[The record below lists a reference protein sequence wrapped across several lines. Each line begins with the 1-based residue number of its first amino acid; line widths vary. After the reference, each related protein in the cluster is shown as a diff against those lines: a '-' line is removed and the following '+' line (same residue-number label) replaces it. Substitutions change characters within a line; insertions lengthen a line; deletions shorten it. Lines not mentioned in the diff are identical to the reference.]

1 MTKKDKFFFFG
12 YGQSAKYFIEA
23 LIKSKK
29 KFQFNATN
37 TKKTISKI
45 YKKKFISINLKIRFM
60 TKNLK
65 IN

>member
-1 MTKKDKFFFFG
+1 MAKKDKFFFFG

-37 TKKTISKI
+37 TKKTISKTF
-45 YKKKFISINLKIRFM
+45 KKKIYIL
-60 TKNLK
+60 
-65 IN
+65 

>member
-29 KFQFNATN
+29 
-37 TKKTISKI
+37 
-45 YKKKFISINLKIRFM
+45 ISI
-60 TKNLK
+60 
-65 IN
+65 

>member
-37 TKKTISKI
+37 TKKTI
-45 YKKKFISINLKIRFM
+45 
-60 TKNLK
+60 
-65 IN
+65 